1 MSCLQPTAHI
11 LDEKNRHFMI
21 VIMAPCDAK
30 ALKCSP
36 YEHTGAVMPG
46 AKSIQITKE
55 GVAERRQV
63 HQLIKAVQST

>member
-1 MSCLQPTAHI
+1 
-11 LDEKNRHFMI
+11 MI

-46 AKSIQITKE
+46 AKSIQISKE